1 MQIEAIKRECF
12 CLKTAYRNK
21 GSKLKYI
28 GKSAF
33 ALYAKSMEL
42 EEAVEKAVEN
52 VFMMEFWKRER
63 NRERKA
69 SGKIENSTDISG
81 KWNVPSFF
89 R

>member
-33 ALYAKSMEL
+33 ALYEKSMEL
-42 EEAVEKAVEN
+42 EEAVENGMSPLFFVDNTLSNEAYEN
-52 VFMMEFWKRER
+52 FL
-63 NRERKA
+63 
-69 SGKIENSTDISG
+69 
-81 KWNVPSFF
+81 
-89 R
+89 

>member
-42 EEAVEKAVEN
+42 EEAVEKAVDKCIYDGILE
-52 VFMMEFWKRER
+52 
-63 NRERKA
+63 ERKE
-69 SGKIENSTDISG
+69 GIRKD
-81 KWNVPSFF
+81 
-89 R
+89 